1 MGLADFL
8 GRYQAVLAGVE
19 EALSH
24 LQRAEQ
30 LMRQVQTSLNRRVDG
45 IQYALGLKGGLPALD
60 APPEPS
66 PSSPPADEEVL
77 GMWGEE
83 QTLLH
88 PGAPEGAGSDSE
100 IEVLVDDENE
110 PISV

>member
-45 IQYALGLKGGLPALD
+45 IQYALGLKGLSVSSVG
-60 APPEPS
+60 
-66 PSSPPADEEVL
+66 SSPL
-77 GMWGEE
+77 QHG
-83 QTLLH
+83 
-88 PGAPEGAGSDSE
+88 
-100 IEVLVDDENE
+100 N
-110 PISV
+110 

>member
-24 LQRAEQ
+24 LRRAEQ
-30 LMRQVQTSLNRRVDG
+30 LMSQIQASLNRRVDG
-45 IQYALGLKGGLPALD
+45 IQYALGLEGGLPALD

-66 PSSPPADEEVL
+66 PSSPPADEVVL
-77 GMWGEE
+77 GMREEE
-83 QTLLH
+83 QTPPH
-88 PGAPEGAGSDSE
+88 PDAPEGAGSDPE
-100 IEVLVDDENE
+100 IEVLVDDDESIE
-110 PISV
+110 V